1 MGGVESKVGLV
12 SLYGTPGPIESDPAI
27 LTKPGNARRI
37 FAWKLTETRD
47 PFGNLIRYE
56 YERDVGERGNQLL
69 LKCIQYVDY
78 GDPVENKFLVQVEF
92 IYEERPDPFSDYR
105 AGFEIRTTRRCTA
118 IKVSTHT
125 ETGDEYSVREY
136 RFGSTGIR

>member
-1 MGGVESKVGLV
+1 MV
-12 SLYGTPGPIESDPAI
+12 SLFGTPGPVESDPAI
-27 LTKPGNARRI
+27 LTKPGDARRI

-92 IYEERPDPFSDYR
+92 IYEESPDPFSDYR
-105 AGFEIRTTRRCTA
+105 AGFEIRTTRRCKA
-118 IKVSTHT
+118 ITVSTHT